1 MASTKEATVRIDAK
15 GRITL
20 PRSMRK
26 ALGVEAGDTL
36 FVRYDPQ
43 SNRLQI
49 APAVSPFDALAEE
62 AVKEYK
68 EGRTR
73 TIEEYAKEKDIPLD
87 VE

>member
-1 MASTKEATVRIDAK
+1 MADTKEVAVRIDDK

-26 ALGVEAGDTL
+26 ALGVKAGDAL
-36 FVRYDPQ
+36 FFKYDPQ
-43 SNRLQI
+43 SNQLRI
-49 APAVSPFDALAEE
+49 ALAVSPFDVLAEE

-73 TIEEYAKEKDIPLD
+73 TIEEYAKEKDIRLD

>member
-1 MASTKEATVRIDAK
+1 LADTKEVAVRIDDK

-20 PRSMRK
+20 PKSIRK
-26 ALGVEAGDTL
+26 ALGIKAGDTL
-36 FVRYDPQ
+36 FFKYDPQ
-43 SNRLQI
+43 SNCLQI

-73 TIEEYAKEKDIPLD
+73 TVEEYAKENLN

>member
-1 MASTKEATVRIDAK
+1 MTDTKEVAVRIDDK
-15 GRITL
+15 GRVTL

-26 ALGVEAGDTL
+26 ALGIKAGDTL
-36 FVRYDPQ
+36 FFKYDPQ

-49 APAVSPFDALAEE
+49 APAMSPFDTLAEE

-73 TIEEYAKEKDIPLD
+73 TIEEYAKEKDIRLD

>member
-1 MASTKEATVRIDAK
+1 VADTKEVAVRIDDK

-26 ALGVEAGDTL
+26 ALGVKAGDTL
-36 FVRYDPQ
+36 FFKYDPQ

>member
-1 MASTKEATVRIDAK
+1 
-15 GRITL
+15 
-20 PRSMRK
+20 
-26 ALGVEAGDTL
+26 
-36 FVRYDPQ
+36 
-43 SNRLQI
+43 RLQI

-73 TIEEYAKEKDIPLD
+73 TIEEYAKEKDIPLN